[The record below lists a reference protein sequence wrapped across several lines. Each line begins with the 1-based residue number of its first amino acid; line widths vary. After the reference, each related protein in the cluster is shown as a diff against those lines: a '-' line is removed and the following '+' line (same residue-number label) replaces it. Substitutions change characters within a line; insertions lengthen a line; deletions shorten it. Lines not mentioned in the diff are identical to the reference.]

1 MQLLQAALARPKS
14 SLLSAAEPPTAAEA
28 LQKPTASDGDLHGL
42 LAKLLQPKPNIASG
56 QIHHSQS
63 SFTSSMQNSNLNQ
76 QVLQDAQSQH
86 HALHWL
92 VKICADIALGVS
104 KLLPSSSE
112 EPPSPSDLINAPEGR
127 WVLLGNLLGILD
139 GYIHSLTFT
148 IGDVVPDCGLKRAP
162 KMVKDILLHLTA
174 VADAVGQAQR

>member
-1 MQLLQAALARPKS
+1 
-14 SLLSAAEPPTAAEA
+14 
-28 LQKPTASDGDLHGL
+28 
-42 LAKLLQPKPNIASG
+42 
-56 QIHHSQS
+56 
-63 SFTSSMQNSNLNQ
+63 MQNLNLNQ

>member
-1 MQLLQAALARPKS
+1 
-14 SLLSAAEPPTAAEA
+14 
-28 LQKPTASDGDLHGL
+28 
-42 LAKLLQPKPNIASG
+42 
-56 QIHHSQS
+56 
-63 SFTSSMQNSNLNQ
+63 MQNLGLHQ

-92 VKICADIALGVS
+92 IKICADIALGVS
-104 KLLPSSSE
+104 TLLSPSGE
-112 EPPSPSDLINAPEGR
+112 EAPSPSNLINAPEGR

-148 IGDVVPDCGLKRAP
+148 IGDVVPNHGLKTAP
-162 KMVKDILLHLTA
+162 KMVKDILLNLTA

>member
-1 MQLLQAALARPKS
+1 
-14 SLLSAAEPPTAAEA
+14 
-28 LQKPTASDGDLHGL
+28 
-42 LAKLLQPKPNIASG
+42 
-56 QIHHSQS
+56 
-63 SFTSSMQNSNLNQ
+63 MQNLSLHQ

-92 VKICADIALGVS
+92 IKICADIALGAS
-104 KLLPSSSE
+104 KLLAPSSE

-127 WVLLGNLLGILD
+127 WVLLGSLLGILD

-148 IGDVVPDCGLKRAP
+148 IGDVVPEHGLKRAP
-162 KMVKDILLHLTA
+162 KMVKDILLNLTA